1 MDELVL
7 LAREQMEKSVGTGYL
22 LNTESYKAE
31 VKPNQTTTQAIINNE
46 PTGEISL
53 IKTDKDTG
61 NSNRIDGTSH
71 HGDVNLKGT
80 EYTLYAKEYERMIE
94 ILQAYREQYCKKCS
108 ATMVCN
114 GVCICMS
121 YMYVQDSQL
130 LEYSCNQSRHIFE
143 NILDINDEVIEDIRT
158 GNDEKYN
165 EFARNIFMK
174 DIDNYAKSIS
184 FKRNQIN

>member
-1 MDELVL
+1 
-7 LAREQMEKSVGTGYL
+7 
-22 LNTESYKAE
+22 
-31 VKPNQTTTQAIINNE
+31 
-46 PTGEISL
+46 
-53 IKTDKDTG
+53 
-61 NSNRIDGTSH
+61 
-71 HGDVNLKGT
+71 
-80 EYTLYAKEYERMIE
+80 
-94 ILQAYREQYCKKCS
+94 
-108 ATMVCN
+108 
-114 GVCICMS
+114 MS